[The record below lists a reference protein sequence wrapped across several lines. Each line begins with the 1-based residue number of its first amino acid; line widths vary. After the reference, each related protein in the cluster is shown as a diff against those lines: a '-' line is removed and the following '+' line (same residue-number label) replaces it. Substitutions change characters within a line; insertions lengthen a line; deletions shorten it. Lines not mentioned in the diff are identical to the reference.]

1 MQEREYLR
9 LRRAIEERCRK
20 DLESLDRTW
29 QLSTELDGNKK
40 DESGDGIKHGDIQ
53 KAIIRAVGQ
62 FSGTFTAEDM
72 HQKIKETEP
81 EIGAK
86 AKPTSV
92 SSALNRMD
100 GNEIEVVE
108 RGVGRKRSVYKVRK
122 PDLKVVG

>member
-9 LRRAIEERCRK
+9 LRREIQERCRR
-20 DLESLDRTW
+20 DLESLDRVW
-29 QLSTELDGNKK
+29 QLSMESGGAKK
-40 DESGDGIKHGDIQ
+40 EETGDGIKRGDLQ
-53 KAIIRAVGQ
+53 NAIIRTVGQ
-62 FSGTFTAEDM
+62 FEGTFTAEDM

-81 EIGAK
+81 EIGTKAK
-86 AKPTSV
+86 ATSV

-122 PDLKVVG
+122 PDLKVVS